1 MIDLGGL
8 AMYPH
13 LALVYK
19 VMFAAVC
26 FTLATLLFGL
36 LFLAAFITE
45 LFCDAKSD

>member
-1 MIDLGGL
+1 MIEAGGL

-19 VMFAAVC
+19 LMFGAVIFALAAI
-26 FTLATLLFGL
+26 LFGL

-45 LFCDAKSD
+45 LFCDPKSD